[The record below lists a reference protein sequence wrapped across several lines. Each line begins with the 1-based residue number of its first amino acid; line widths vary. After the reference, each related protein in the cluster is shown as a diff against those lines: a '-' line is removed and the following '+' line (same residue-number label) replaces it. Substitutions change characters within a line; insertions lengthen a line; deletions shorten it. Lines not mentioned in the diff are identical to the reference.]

1 MVDDN
6 VLKQLYERFELR
18 TRKGVGNQQFKYVP
32 STDVIDRMNKVFKG
46 RWSTHVLHSEVM
58 EDFIIVRVSVQV
70 SPNDRESFCHEG
82 YGSSAIARFG
92 SGPKEGKIID
102 IGNSYKGALSTAI
115 RNACTRFGVGLYLEG
130 DHWTDGE
137 YEAGDDG
144 DAEVMPPN
152 VGAYKE
158 SGDFPPTFAPPSIN
172 KPEVVESN
180 PPVENVVPD
189 PVLTPSPAQEMAPP
203 VVQLPPSGT
212 KSKKP
217 SMPPP
222 TMSSEAP
229 VAVKEEP
236 APVVEK
242 AKNVMPKIPSPA
254 NSGTNVPPMS
264 STKPSYGGPVGGITD
279 VQLAALDALLNL
291 RGVKYEDLALAAFEA
306 NSMDTA
312 NIPTMDQ
319 LTYKQAVAVISYGN
333 HLYRKQ

>member
-46 RWSTHVLHSEVM
+46 RWSTKVLSSEII
-58 EDFIIVRVSVQV
+58 EDFIVVRVMVQV
-70 SPNDRESFCHEG
+70 APNDRESFCHEG

-115 RNACTRFGVGLYLEG
+115 RNACTRYGVGLYLEG

-137 YEAGDDG
+137 YESSDDG
-144 DAEVMPPN
+144 DSDVM
-152 VGAYKE
+152 
-158 SGDFPPTFAPPSIN
+158 PPTFAPPSLSRT
-172 KPEVVESN
+172 EVSPSITEPTFTIPTAS
-180 PPVENVVPD
+180 
-189 PVLTPSPAQEMAPP
+189 SPASEPVVVDEQEMTPP
-203 VVQLPPSGT
+203 TVQLPLSET
-212 KSKKP
+212 KSKKM
-217 SMPPP
+217 SPPP
-222 TMSSEAP
+222 TASMTP
-229 VAVKEEP
+229 VVELKEEP
-236 APVVEK
+236 PVTVEK
-242 AKNVMPKIPSPA
+242 VKNVMPKIPSPA
-254 NSGTNVPPMS
+254 NGNSTTPPMS

-306 NSMDTA
+306 NTMDTA
-312 NIPTMDQ
+312 NVPAMDQ